1 MLVRA
6 AQGGHIT
13 GLMTSLYPK
22 GVISLQYADDT
33 LLFLE
38 HDRVVAC
45 HLKWLMVCYE
55 NLCGMRINYHKSDM
69 TPINLDEEEAQ
80 HYARIFCCKVGSF
93 PFRYLGV
100 PLHYDKLRREDIQTM
115 VDLIINRI
123 PGWRG
128 KLLSYSAG
136 LTLLKSCLAS
146 IPIYLMSVIKFPK
159 WAIEAINS
167 QISNFF

>member
-6 AQGGHIT
+6 TQGGHIT

-80 HYARIFCCKVGSF
+80 HYSRIFCCKVGSF
-93 PFRYLGV
+93 PFRYLRV

-123 PGWRG
+123 PGLKDWRRRPEG
-128 KLLSYSAG
+128 GEWEPIKIPHRNLAYIPKPTRDPFLLTRSRLISYR
-136 LTLLKSCLAS
+136 
-146 IPIYLMSVIKFPK
+146 
-159 WAIEAINS
+159 
-167 QISNFF
+167 